1 MADFNDFKEKMLVT
15 LGKVADTTK
24 DLAEK
29 TADAAKASG
38 RIAKL
43 SVEIASEKDNM
54 KKTYIEI
61 GKLYYDTHK
70 DDPDGFFIQ
79 LCEEVTLTKE
89 NIADKEAEIEA
100 IKGDKCNEGDIEVE
114 FEEVV
119 SEEESCACSVEDFA
133 SGASGEEASCECDA
147 PDEETESEETYSE
160 EE

>member
-43 SVEIASEKDNM
+43 SMDIASEKDNM

-70 DDPDGFFIQ
+70 DDPEGFFIQ
-79 LCEEVTLTKE
+79 LCEEITLSKE
-89 NIADKEAEIEA
+89 NIAAKDAEIEA
-100 IKGDKCNEGDIEVE
+100 LKGEKCGEDDIEIE

-119 SEEESCACSVEDFA
+119 AEEESCACSVDDFA
-133 SGASGEEASCECDA
+133 SGDGSCDCGA
-147 PDEETESEETYSE
+147 PDEEKDGE